1 LPSVSYSVSGN
12 AFYTQIDATALGTPG
27 LKSTTGLNVK
37 AKLDYH
43 PTADD
48 SGQFIFTRTDKR
60 LTPQGSVSAINIVN
74 LGYKHTLTP
83 SLSAVATISDLFNG
97 QRYQRFVSTP
107 TFTQVYERGVAGRIA
122 FVGLTYT
129 VGGTKKDNQST
140 FEFES
145 GG

>member
-1 LPSVSYSVSGN
+1 MCGFAGIVNLHGGKVYPS
-12 AFYTQIDATALGTPG
+12 I
-27 LKSTTGLNVK
+27 
-37 AKLDYH
+37 LDRMGEVIRH
-43 PTADD
+43 RGPDD

-74 LGYKHTLTP
+74 LGCKHTLTP